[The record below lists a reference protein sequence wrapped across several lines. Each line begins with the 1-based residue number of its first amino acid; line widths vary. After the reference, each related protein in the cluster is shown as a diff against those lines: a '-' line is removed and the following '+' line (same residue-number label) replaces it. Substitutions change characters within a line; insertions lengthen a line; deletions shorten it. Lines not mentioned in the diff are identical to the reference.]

1 MTKLVAQNA
10 QSVIDGIVREEWGRV
25 TSALMSVCR
34 DFDVA
39 EDTLQDAVI
48 ADERLTLIFTC
59 CHPALSADAQVA
71 LTLRTG
77 TGISTPE
84 IARVFLVTE
93 QTMAQRLVRDELC
106 REAIRLA

>member
-39 EDTLQDAVI
+39 EDALQDAVI
-48 ADERLTLIFTC
+48 TDERLTLFFTC

-71 LTLRTG
+71 LTLRTVA
-77 TGISTPE
+77 GISTPE
-84 IARVFLVTE
+84 IARAFLVTE
-93 QTMAQRLVRDELC
+93 QTMAQRLVRDELY